1 MCKKMGTKNIPD
13 LENKEANSFAFGK
26 GDYVK
31 WYLTDPHGDIV
42 MRAGTG
48 IVLETMPPTY
58 LSNHKSCTSMA
69 YKVWCTDLYEELWFS
84 EEELGLLARLS
95 TNPTL

>member
-13 LENKEANSFAFGK
+13 LESKETSTFAFNK

-58 LSNHKSCTSMA
+58 LSDYTFIQ
-69 YKVWCTDLYEELWFS
+69 YKVWCTDLYEALWFS
-84 EEELGLLARLS
+84 EEELGLLARVS

>member
-1 MCKKMGTKNIPD
+1 MGTKNIPD
-13 LENKEANSFAFGK
+13 LESKETHVFAFGK

-48 IVLETMPPTY
+48 IVLEIMPATY
-58 LSNHKSCTSMA
+58 LSDYTFIQ
-69 YKVWCTDLYEELWFS
+69 YKVWCTDLYEDLWFT
-84 EEELGLLARLS
+84 EEELGLLARVS